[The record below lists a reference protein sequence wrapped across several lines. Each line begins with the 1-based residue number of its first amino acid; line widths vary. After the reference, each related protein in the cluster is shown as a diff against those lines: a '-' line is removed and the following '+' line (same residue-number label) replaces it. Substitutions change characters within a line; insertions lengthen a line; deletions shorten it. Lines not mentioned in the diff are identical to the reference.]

1 MFYTYAVILSLFALA
16 FVVYPLFL
24 KKPEHRV
31 VDRQAENLKA
41 YKQQINELTQAYNAG
56 EFDDAERDS
65 MEQELKLRL
74 LEDADRISNPKPLET
89 KKPYFLLVALSV
101 VGIVGSFAFYQSQGN
116 VRDIELQMAYEEAAK
131 ASVNDPEAQIRYL
144 EMLSEKLKD
153 TPDDIEGFWTLGS
166 DYMNAGMPSEA
177 ATAYA
182 KALAGLER
190 LPESYAEDRAALLTY
205 VVQAR
210 FFANDRT
217 LTAKDNEYLTEALQL
232 DPLNSLAVG
241 ISGIAAYEA
250 GDYGTA
256 IIQWRRLADISPSD
270 AASVQSAIAAA
281 EQKMIEAGMPIPE
294 QAAPTAVSGP
304 AIIVT
309 LDLSPELQLQ
319 AVKAK
324 ALFVLARIAGGAPM
338 PVAVRNLQ
346 SFTFPITVVLDASAA
361 MGPMAGIQ
369 AGSTVE
375 VVARLSMAGSA
386 AGAPGDLEI
395 VSQPIKV
402 GDDQQRISL
411 TINKVVQ

>member
-16 FVVYPLFL
+16 FVIYPLFV
-24 KKPEHRV
+24 KTPEHRV

-89 KKPYFLLVALSV
+89 KKPYFLLVALAV
-101 VGIVGSFAFYQSQGN
+101 VGIVGSFAFYQTRGN
-116 VRDIELQMAYEEAAK
+116 VADIELQAAYEQAG
-131 ASVNDPEAQIRYL
+131 SSPEAELLYL
-144 EMLSEKLKD
+144 ELLEQKLQN
-153 TPDDIEGFWTLGS
+153 TPDDIEGLWSLGS
-166 DYMNAGMPSEA
+166 AYMNHSRFSDA

-182 KALAGLER
+182 KALAALDR
-190 LPESYAEDRAALLTY
+190 VPEAYAEDRAALMTY

-210 FFANDRT
+210 FFANDRSLAT
-217 LTAKDNEYLTEALQL
+217 IDNEYLTEALQL
-232 DPLNSLAVG
+232 DPLNSLAIG
-241 ISGIAAYEA
+241 ISGIAAYES

-256 IIQWRRLADISPSD
+256 IIQWRRLAEVSPQD
-270 AASVQSAIAAA
+270 AASVQSAIASA
-281 EQKMIEAGMPIPE
+281 EQKMRDAGMAIPE
-294 QAAPTAVSGP
+294 AATAAVVAGP

-309 LDLSPELQLQ
+309 LDLAPELQVQ

-324 ALFVLARIAGGAPM
+324 TLFVLARIAGGAPM
-338 PVAVRNLQ
+338 PVAVRNIQ

-386 AGAPGDLEI
+386 AAESGDLEI

-402 GDDQQRISL
+402 GDEKQRISL
-411 TINKVVQ
+411 TINSIVQ